1 MNLAVIF
8 DPHFWLHRRH
18 GGPLVKG
25 INRRG
30 ALCLDVGR
38 RVVETVNS
46 KSASLKVAGDLVDNA
61 GPVSPQFA
69 HALRETL
76 SLCQRPVTLMLGNHD
91 MTADGDH
98 SLGIY
103 TQHDDWTDV
112 QVCGDI
118 SFVLASVAQTLSDDS
133 FGSDDVCL
141 VPFHRD
147 IRDARVR
154 DVPLVIAH
162 FGVYDDSFP
171 AWAKK
176 AKGAWHAD
184 ALFAFMKERN
194 IKCLLAGDWHS
205 RRLWMDGERQKDAL
219 SFGPVQVG
227 TDAEHMI
234 LQGGALCPTGFDN
247 QGLHG
252 YGTLAFWDTDE
263 YRLSWQELPGPRF
276 CVARSEEEERGII
289 TEAQRLGHNLF
300 LRRYYEGER
309 PATPPGLEA
318 YEALPA
324 IVERAAAAHIPGDLW
339 PSATPQQQAQLL
351 VSHWLETLPMEDQ
364 DFITAYMAR
373 LL

>member
-1 MNLAVIF
+1 VDI
-8 DPHFWLHRRH
+8 
-18 GGPLVKG
+18 
-25 INRRG
+25 
-30 ALCLDVGR
+30 
-38 RVVETVNS
+38 VNQ
-46 KSASLKVAGDLVDNA
+46 KSASLIVAGDLVDSA

-76 SLCQRPVTLMLGNHD
+76 GRSRCTTLMLGNHD

-98 SLGIY
+98 SLDVY

-112 QVCGDI
+112 QVCADI
-118 SFVLASVAQTLSDDS
+118 NVDKR
-133 FGSDDVCL
+133 VCL

-162 FGVYDDSFP
+162 FGVYDDRFP
-171 AWAKK
+171 AWCKK
-176 AKGAWHAD
+176 AKGAWHVD
-184 ALFAFMKERN
+184 ALFAFMQERN
-194 IKCLLAGDWHS
+194 IKAICLGDWHQ
-205 RRLWMDGERQKDAL
+205 RRVWQKRRDTTVYHTNRVDCLNAL
-219 SFGPVQVG
+219 S
-227 TDAEHMI
+227 TAEGSVVF
-234 LQGGALCPTGFDN
+234 QGGALCPTGFDN
-247 QGLHG
+247 PGLHG

-263 YRLSWQELPGPRF
+263 QRLSWQEMPGPRF
-276 CVARSEEEERGII
+276 CVARSEEEERAIVE
-289 TEAQRLGHNLF
+289 EARRLGHNLF

-309 PATPPGLEA
+309 PTIPPGLEA